1 MKAQKKVA
9 VVSARHLASLLVR
22 LAVVLQTKNARAQNK
37 CEAIA
42 NSIVKVLSV
51 RTVPFLML
59 GEEIRFSL
67 NRDRLDREGIKLWYI
82 SIN

>member
-1 MKAQKKVA
+1 MKVQKKVA

-37 CEAIA
+37 LEAIA

-51 RTVPFLML
+51 WTVPFML
-59 GEEIRFSL
+59 FHFIIEENRKIFSL
-67 NRDRLDREGIKLWYI
+67 GTEEWKWADIE
-82 SIN
+82 